1 MAIFSRK
8 VITVLFFIIL
18 MFSCSSLLCMRGEAL
33 PSLDFTTSDD
43 VLVLGGDDGE
53 KIWNVATDIS
63 LEMENIDEDL
73 FWLGTQNDVDALYI
87 RTLDRSG
94 QMDAVFHLP

>member
-1 MAIFSRK
+1 
-8 VITVLFFIIL
+8 
-18 MFSCSSLLCMRGEAL
+18 MRGEAL
-33 PSLDFTTSDD
+33 PVLDFTASGD

-53 KIWNVATDIS
+53 KIWNVAADIS
-63 LEMENIDEDL
+63 LEMDTIDEDL
-73 FWLGTQNDVDALYI
+73 FWLGTENDVDALLI